1 MKKVAGIV
9 IGVISIWLLVS
20 SLYFYDGSRYEISKY
35 EGKYW
40 LHDDVRAF
48 TIEKDGQSLQWDR
61 RYIYSYGKSG
71 FVIIDKKDNTL
82 RVLFDRKTD
91 EFQKNSMTTQEK
103 RFPEYLQIISSSDM
117 NEREKNIY
125 HMLQNTSGTYEW

>member
-1 MKKVAGIV
+1 MKKAVGIV

-71 FVIIDKKDNTL
+71 FVIIDKKDNML

-103 RFPEYLQIISSSDM
+103 RFPEYLQIIFRLSVFP
-117 NEREKNIY
+117 I
-125 HMLQNTSGTYEW
+125 

>member
-1 MKKVAGIV
+1 MKKAAGIV

-40 LHDDVRAF
+40 LHDNVRAF

-91 EFQKNSMTTQEK
+91 E
-103 RFPEYLQIISSSDM
+103 ISRVSSDYQFF
-117 NEREKNIY
+117 R
-125 HMLQNTSGTYEW
+125 YE

>member
-1 MKKVAGIV
+1 MKKAAGIV

-48 TIEKDGQSLQWDR
+48 TIEKDGQSLQ
-61 RYIYSYGKSG
+61 
-71 FVIIDKKDNTL
+71 
-82 RVLFDRKTD
+82 
-91 EFQKNSMTTQEK
+91 KNSMTTQEK

-125 HMLQNTSGTYEW
+125 HTLQNTSGTYEW

>member
-1 MKKVAGIV
+1 MKKDAGIV

-40 LHDDVRAF
+40 LHDDMRAF

-82 RVLFDRKTD
+82 KVLFDRGTD
-91 EFQKNSMTTQEK
+91 AFPKNSMMNQEK
-103 RFPEYLQIISSSDM
+103 RFPEYIRIVSFSDM
-117 NEREKNIY
+117 SETEKNIY
-125 HMLQNTSGTYEW
+125 HTLQNTTGTYKW

>member
-1 MKKVAGIV
+1 MKKAAGIV

-40 LHDDVRAF
+40 LHDNVRAF

-82 RVLFDRKTD
+82 RVS
-91 EFQKNSMTTQEK
+91 KNSMTTQVK
-103 RFPEYLQIISSSDM
+103 RFPEYLQIISFSDM

-125 HMLQNTSGTYEW
+125 HTLQNTSGTYEW

>member
-1 MKKVAGIV
+1 MIHMKKAAGIA

-91 EFQKNSMTTQEK
+91 EFLGELIPTMEVP
-103 RFPEYLQIISSSDM
+103 R
-117 NEREKNIY
+117 
-125 HMLQNTSGTYEW
+125 